1 MKMKIVPGFLLGLFL
16 ISACAVNPDNSS
28 TPAPAASSVVT
39 GSQPTAI
46 PSANVTTQPTAV
58 PTVAA
63 PTPTAVPF
71 DTAKDYRIEMVTNM
85 GTIKLKLF
93 AKEAPKTVEN
103 FTRLSA
109 KGYYNG
115 LTFHRVIPDFMIQG
129 GDPKGDGTGGQS
141 IFGDNFKDEF
151 SPNLSFVKKG
161 QIAMANSG
169 PNTNGSQFFITLKA
183 TDWLDG
189 KHTIFGE
196 VTDGLAVLDAIAAVQ
211 TGADDKP
218 VKAVI
223 MTKVTV
229 STQ

>member
-1 MKMKIVPGFLLGLFL
+1 MKIIPAFLVSLLL
-16 ISACAVNPDNSS
+16 ITSCTGNPNSS
-28 TPAPAASSVVT
+28 APSPTSTPVASATAT
-39 GSQPTAI
+39 GTQPTAI
-46 PSANVTTQPTAV
+46 PVKTPQPTVV
-58 PTVAA
+58 PIAA

-71 DTAKDYRIEMVTNM
+71 DTTKDYRIEMVTNM

-109 KGYYNG
+109 KGYYNN

-141 IFGDNFKDEF
+141 IFGKNFEDEF
-151 SPNLSFVKKG
+151 SPNLSFFKKG

-169 PNTNGSQFFITLKA
+169 PDTNGSQFFITLKA
-183 TDWLDG
+183 TSWLDG

-196 VTDGLAVLDAIAAVQ
+196 VTEGLEVLDAIAAVQ
-211 TGADDKP
+211 RDSNDKP
-218 VKAVI
+218 LKAVV

-229 STQ
+229 SP